1 VSNKLINWID
11 FESIR
16 KTYTKTLPQAL
27 EPDDFIQEFK
37 FYLSTNKKY
46 NIYGLATHLGMS
58 KQRFTSQYLNSKDE
72 IVKYLAQWSV
82 DTITNHAMS
91 NEEDYSKTLRYIIA
105 QSETGKAFI
114 ELDDKLIEA
123 NANKVIILPPKD

>member
-1 VSNKLINWID
+1 MSNKLINWID